1 MNIKLVQ
8 KTAEKIT
15 KVAVEVILMV
25 GPTVIDYLNNKK
37 KERKKERL
45 IRQKRLYKTQA
56 VHCVIH

>member
-1 MNIKLVQ
+1 MNIKPVQ

-25 GPTVIDYLNNKK
+25 GPTVIDYFNNKK
-37 KERKKERL
+37 KEREA